1 MRFWSHLLG
10 KDPAV
15 LMLAIAMV
23 VILVVAGLVVT
34 YVAFPHRGEEI
45 PGASWLGDAMSKA
58 NDRLPKLQDGDLDEG
73 DPDHP
78 GHADHPDERG
88 EGYDRAS

>member
-1 MRFWSHLLG
+1 MVEENLLG

-15 LMLAIAMV
+15 LMLTIAMI
-23 VILVVAGLVVT
+23 VILAVAGLVVT
-34 YVAFPHRGEEI
+34 YVAFPHRGEDI

-58 NDRLPKLQDGDLDEG
+58 NDRLPKLQDGDLDE
-73 DPDHP
+73 PD
-78 GHADHPDERG
+78 